1 MKRHRTLAALAAALF
16 LPALALQAHAEG
28 PVGIAFAQAE
38 EGTWWCRGSD
48 PGKALSCA
56 LDKCK
61 TGANGQDCLATRWC
75 GLSGWSAMMIIWLP
89 EHHATSIVCGVPSEA
104 AAMASLKA
112 LCDNDEVVTRCEPIG
127 VIDPDGKE
135 RRIADL
141 AWPGP
146 TSVPAEDPEATPEA
160 APPPAAD

>member
-1 MKRHRTLAALAAALF
+1 MRPLRSTFLALAGALLLVSPGNF
-16 LPALALQAHAEG
+16 ARAEG

-48 PGKALSCA
+48 SGKAISCA

-61 TGANGQDCLATRWC
+61 AGANGQDCLATRWC
-75 GLSGWSAMMIIWLP
+75 GLAGWSALMIIWLP

-104 AAMASLKA
+104 AAMATLKA

-127 VIDPDGKE
+127 TIDPDGKE
-135 RRIADL
+135 QRIENVE
-141 AWPGP
+141 WPGP
-146 TSVPAEDPEATPEA
+146 TSLPPQETDA
-160 APPPAAD
+160 APESAPAASE